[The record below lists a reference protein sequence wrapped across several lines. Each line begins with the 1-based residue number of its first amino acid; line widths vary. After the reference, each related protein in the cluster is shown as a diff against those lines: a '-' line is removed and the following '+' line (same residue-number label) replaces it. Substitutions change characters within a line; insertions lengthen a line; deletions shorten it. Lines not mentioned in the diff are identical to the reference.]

1 MNIKEKI
8 ESLYFRLSVTPSE
21 SWQDSDEF
29 CKEHSITRMTLHNW
43 IQKGKVY
50 KINIDKK
57 NYVCWNKNYSKINFK
72 TLN

>member
-1 MNIKEKI
+1 MTIKEKI
-8 ESLYFRLSVTPSE
+8 ESLKYKLSVTNPE

-43 IQKGKVY
+43 IQKQKVF

-57 NYVCWNKNYSKINFK
+57 NYVYWNENFSKKLNYKK
-72 TLN
+72 